1 MKLAILKISD
11 TCQLTV
17 LKCNESLTRNA
28 ITVVYSLDT
37 QNPLT
42 ECQALLSS
50 MQVDEL
56 WVILQSSVITRQQ
69 TEHVICRNIGGAV
82 SEKMSIFNNKD
93 VEKIRYMAEHLGVY
107 SLRIFDL
114 LDIFGTMSLD
124 LSIVLCSEY
133 YDGRFAYIYA
143 EDGDIKDF
151 RVWRTSDVKQVRS
164 LMSEYNTETS
174 LSVYNNILD
183 SVYGEIITN
192 WSDIDKDER
201 QILGLTLGAF
211 NVEPIKVYALQD
223 DTLYETSSRSL
234 ASGDAPLEQRVQEH
248 EVYAGDN
255 KKQLSVGKLNLPEIN
270 LPRFVNMDE
279 DLDKSKS
286 PVNMICNIVGISL
299 SVILALSIIGNKQ
312 LPKDIS
318 YLTDKNTEL
327 SALVQP
333 RQDTIDYYTKYSD
346 VLAAKQPNI
355 DEATFNSIKGI
366 EVDGLLLAGVQIK
379 KNILGLVVYLKEESQ
394 IDAYTKQLS
403 NVITVTQVVKKGTV
417 ALNSTTLTKFVI
429 NGKR

>member
-1 MKLAILKISD
+1 MKLATLKISD

-17 LKCNESLTRNA
+17 LKCNENLTRNT
-28 ITVVYSLDT
+28 ITVVYSLDSH
-37 QNPLT
+37 NPLT
-42 ECQALLSS
+42 ECQALLNS

-56 WVILQSSVITRQQ
+56 WVILQSSVIARQQ
-69 TEHVICRNIGGAV
+69 TEHVICRNIGNNI

-124 LSIVLCSEY
+124 LGIVLCSEY

-151 RVWRTSDVKQVRS
+151 KVWRTPDIKQVRS

-192 WSDIDKDER
+192 WADIDKEER
-201 QILGLTLGAF
+201 QVLGLSLGAF
-211 NVEPIKVYALQD
+211 NVEPIKIYELQD
-223 DTLYETSSRSL
+223 DALYEISSRSL
-234 ASGDAPLEQRVQEH
+234 ASGDAPLEQLVQEH
-248 EVYAGDN
+248 EVYAEKD
-255 KKQLSVGKLNLPEIN
+255 KQPLSLGKFNLPKIS

-286 PVNMICNIVGISL
+286 PVNMICNIAGISL
-299 SVILALSIIGNKQ
+299 SVVLALSILGNKQ

-327 SALVQP
+327 SELVQP

-346 VLAAKQPNI
+346 IMGAKQPNM
-355 DEATFNSIKGI
+355 DEATFNSIKSI
-366 EVDGLLLAGVQIK
+366 EVDGLLLAGVQIQ
-379 KNILGLVVYLKEESQ
+379 KNNLGLVVYLKEDSQ

-417 ALNSTTLTKFVI
+417 SLNSTTLTKFVI

>member
-56 WVILQSSVITRQQ
+56 WVVLQSSVIARQQ

-93 VEKIRYMAEHLGVY
+93 IEKVRYMAEHLGVY

-183 SVYGEIITN
+183 SIYGEIITN
-192 WSDIDKDER
+192 WVDIDKDER

-211 NVEPIKVYALQD
+211 NIEPIKVYELQD

-234 ASGDAPLEQRVQEH
+234 ASGDAPLEQIVQEH
-248 EVYAGDN
+248 EVYAKTDKG
-255 KKQLSVGKLNLPEIN
+255 QLSLGKFNFPKVS

-279 DLDKSKS
+279 DIDKSKS
-286 PVNMICNIVGISL
+286 PVNMICNIAGISL

-346 VLAAKQPNI
+346 VIAAKQPNI
-355 DEATFNSIKGI
+355 DQATFNSIKGI
-366 EVDGLLLAGVQIK
+366 EVDGLLLAGVQIQK
-379 KNILGLVVYLKEESQ
+379 DNLGLVVYFKEESQ